1 MPTIQQIQK
10 ALKPKERKTAKIT
23 VRLEPSLYSTL
34 KAIAE
39 RQNTNLNE
47 LVYTT
52 LRLLAQEAK
61 RSADEPLQ

>member
-10 ALKPKERKTAKIT
+10 ALKPRERKTAKIT
-23 VRLEPSLYSTL
+23 VRLEPSLYNAL

-61 RSADEPLQ
+61 RSTDEPL